1 MSKERNDASESAQAR
16 IKSLLALG
24 DMKAILEIVSSLEVR
39 ADAETTRAD
48 AETARADAAVDE
60 ADRIGEE
67 LREAKQLNEHLRRL
81 VYGRKSE
88 KLTPEDLRQLL
99 LAFESEDGTLPT
111 PQSADERDDDVP
123 QGEADPEPTD
133 ERPKPKK
140 RRPNHHGRRP
150 LSPELKRIIT
160 AQSLVP
166 EDQRACSH
174 CGDPMCQIRW
184 EEHEKLVHI
193 PAHFVVHVEQREVIA
208 CKTKDCPGEAVTA
221 ERERTSAL
229 PTRVD
234 ASVLADLIESKC
246 DDSLPIYRI
255 RDRYARLGADI
266 PLASLYGYWTFGTD
280 LLLAL
285 AEVTLGVVLGDDI
298 VALDDTGMPVLRQ
311 LEAVADGTKPTEKF
325 RGHLWAF
332 KGNTCKMVAFAF
344 TETWEAAEVQ
354 PWILAITGFMQV
366 DDYKGYSTLVPS
378 PEEPGILVK
387 LVPEHRR
394 LGCMMHVRRR
404 FYDAFT
410 LGDKRA
416 APAVEF
422 IRKLYKVEADAKKRE
437 LDADARHALR
447 QEESIPVLAALYKWV
462 DDIKPKLGKT
472 SKLAQAVRYAQ
483 NQRPYV
489 ERCFTDGRFE
499 IDNGA
504 IERELKKPCVG
515 RRNYLHCGSIDG
527 AKRLAAAYTLVLSAK
542 AVGIN
547 VTEYLTDVINKLA
560 GGWDVARIRE
570 LVPDA
575 WAAARPTTATAAD
588 PARQ

>member
-1 MSKERNDASESAQAR
+1 MSKDRNDADGSTQAR
-16 IKSLLALG
+16 IKRLMALG
-24 DMKAILEIVSSLEVR
+24 DTEAVLELVAGLETR

-48 AETARADAAVDE
+48 AAVDE
-60 ADRIGEE
+60 ADRVGEE
-67 LREAKQLNEHLRRL
+67 LRKSKYLNKHLARL
-81 VYGRKSE
+81 VYGRRSE
-88 KLTPEDLRQLL
+88 KLTAEDLNQLQ

-111 PQSADERDDDVP
+111 PQGADERDDETP
-123 QGEADPEPTD
+123 QGEAAPEA
-133 ERPKPKK
+133 ENEGFKPKK
-140 RRPNHHGRRP
+140 RRPNHPGRHP
-150 LSPELKRIIT
+150 LSPDLERILT
-160 AQSLVP
+160 GQALVP
-166 EDQRACSH
+166 EGQRACSH

-184 EEHEKLVHI
+184 EEHETVVHV
-193 PAHFVVHVEQREVIA
+193 PAHFEVHVEQREVIA

-221 ERERTSAL
+221 ERERTSAH
-229 PTRVD
+229 PTRVG

-246 DDSLPIYRI
+246 DDSMPIYRI
-255 RDRYARLGADI
+255 RDRYARLGFDL
-266 PLASLYGYWTFGTD
+266 PLNTLYRYWTFSTD
-280 LLLAL
+280 LLMAL

-298 VALDDTGMPVLRQ
+298 VALDDTGMPVLRE
-311 LEAVADGTKPTEKF
+311 LAANADGTKSKEKF

-332 KGNTCKMVAFAF
+332 KGNTCKMVAFTF

-354 PWILAITGFMQV
+354 PWILAITGVMQV

-378 PEEPGILVK
+378 PSEPSALVK
-387 LVPEHRR
+387 LVPDDRR

-404 FYDAFT
+404 FYEAFK

-416 APAVEF
+416 APAVEY
-422 IRKLYKVEADAKKRE
+422 IRRIYKVEADAKKRE
-437 LDADARHALR
+437 LDADVRHALR
-447 QEESIPVLAALYKWV
+447 QEESISVLAAFYEWV

-515 RRNYLHCGSIDG
+515 RRNYLHCGSTDG

-542 AVGIN
+542 AVGLN
-547 VTEYLTDVINKLA
+547 VTEYLTDVIDKLA
-560 GGWDVARIRE
+560 SGWDVARIRE

-575 WAAARPTTATAAD
+575 WAAPRASAATTAD

>member
-1 MSKERNDASESAQAR
+1 MSKERNDASESAQAC
-16 IKSLLALG
+16 IKGLMALG
-24 DMKAILEIVSSLEVR
+24 DMQAVLELVASLE
-39 ADAETTRAD
+39 TRAN

-60 ADRIGEE
+60 ADRLGEE
-67 LREAKQLNEHLRRL
+67 LRKSKHLNEHLRRL
-81 VYGRKSE
+81 VFGRKSE
-88 KLTPEDLRQLL
+88 KLTAEDLSQLL
-99 LAFESEDGTLPT
+99 LAFESDDGTLPT
-111 PQSADERDDDVP
+111 PQGADERDDETP
-123 QGEADPEPTD
+123 EGEAAPESKG
-133 ERPKPKK
+133 ERLKPKK
-140 RRPNHHGRRP
+140 RRPNHPGRHP
-150 LSPELKRIIT
+150 ISPDLERIIT
-160 AQSLVP
+160 GQALVP

-184 EEHEKLVHI
+184 EEHETLVHI
-193 PAHFVVHVEQREVIA
+193 PARFGVHVEQREVIA
-208 CKTKDCPGEAVTA
+208 CKTKGCPGEAVTA
-221 ERERTSAL
+221 ERERKSAL
-229 PTRVD
+229 PTRVG

-255 RDRYARLGADI
+255 RDRYARLGFDV
-266 PLASLYGYWTFGTD
+266 PLSTLYRYWTFATD
-280 LLLAL
+280 LVLAL
-285 AEVTLGVVLGDDI
+285 ADVTLGVVLDDDI
-298 VALDDTGMPVLRQ
+298 VAFDDTGMPVLRE
-311 LEAVADGTKPTEKF
+311 LEATADGTKPKEKF

-344 TETWEAAEVQ
+344 TQTWEAAEVQ
-354 PWILAITGFMQV
+354 PWILAINGYMQV
-366 DDYKGYSTLVPS
+366 DDYKGYSALVPS
-378 PEEPGILVK
+378 LSDPSILVK
-387 LVPEHRR
+387 LVPDERR

-404 FYDAFT
+404 FYEAFK

-416 APAVEF
+416 APAVEY
-422 IRKLYKVEADAKKRE
+422 IRKIYRVEADAKKRK
-437 LDADARHALR
+437 LDSDARHALR
-447 QEESIPVLAALYKWV
+447 QEESIPVLAAFYKWV

-547 VTEYLTDVINKLA
+547 VTEYLTDVIDKLA

-575 WAAARPTTATAAD
+575 WAAARRSTATTAH
-588 PARQ
+588 PARE